1 MQRFRIKRRFDIANY
16 IPAIIAVVLIGVIIA
31 VIAFATT
38 KREGKVKIS
47 EFTRLDVN
55 IERFVP
61 FLSGVATIEGEN
73 IYYVDDRNE
82 KMWGFSGATEDMIL
96 YAGSERLGVSAGRK
110 LQVLSADGKL
120 AFSKEF
126 EKNISSVVIGK
137 KLIAVNLSGSD
148 DMIIVNSTGEEVDR
162 IASEVNG
169 TNIRCGV
176 FDDGGIWVITI
187 ENSGYTPKY
196 HLSTYRYD
204 TEKKQ
209 TITFEVDDQMMY
221 NAVFDGNL
229 CYIFGSEDIMVRDCN
244 YTDSVK
250 FDYSVNGFDVVD
262 YKKIGKN
269 INMLLLNN
277 GNLKA
282 INASG
287 LKDYYIEEK
296 ISWAHISSK
305 NYYGF
310 NKYFMYKIKPSTT
323 KYSVYKLPLA
333 IDEMINAGEY
343 VLIMSGGQLYHYAVP
358 K

>member
-1 MQRFRIKRRFDIANY
+1 MQRMRLKKRFDIANY
-16 IPAIIAVVLIGVIIA
+16 IPVIVAVILIGVIIA
-31 VIAFATT
+31 IVVFATA
-38 KREGKVKIS
+38 KRVEKVKINQL
-47 EFTRLDVN
+47 TQLDANV
-55 IERFVP
+55 ERFVP
-61 FLSGVATIEGEN
+61 FLSGVATIDGEN
-73 IYYVDDRNE
+73 IYYIDDRNE
-82 KMWGFSGATEDMIL
+82 KMWGFEGATEDMLL
-96 YAGSERLGVSAGRK
+96 YAGSARLGVVAGRK
-110 LQVLSADGKL
+110 LQVITSDGKL

-126 EKNISSVVIGK
+126 EKNISSIVIGK
-137 KLIAVNLSGSD
+137 KLIAVSLSSTD
-148 DMIIVNSTGEEVDR
+148 DMIILNSSGEEVDR
-162 IASEVNG
+162 ISSEVNG

-176 FDDGGIWVITI
+176 FDEGGIWVITV
-187 ENSGYTPKY
+187 ENSGYAPKY

-250 FDYSVNGFDVVD
+250 LDYSVNGFDVVD

-282 INASG
+282 INGDG

-296 ISWAHISSK
+296 ISWAHISTK

-310 NKYFMYKIKPSTT
+310 NRYFMYKIKPSTA
-323 KYSVYKLPLA
+323 KYVVYKLPLA
-333 IDEMINAGEY
+333 VDDIINADDY
-343 VLIMSGGQLYHYAVP
+343 VLILSDGKLYRYDVP
-358 K
+358 N